1 MSGQPT
7 PPPPERRSAR
17 RRAPRTG
24 VSITFRPGSLG
35 LGPDLALALVDLHED
50 GLCMR
55 LKSAV
60 NVGIEAEVT
69 LSPSGRRKPT
79 KLDAAVRWCREA
91 GDGTFLVGLSLRKR
105 MLHKDLSEL
114 VKGFGLV

>member
-17 RRAPRTG
+17 RRAPRSG
-24 VSITFRPGSLG
+24 VSITFRPRSLG

-114 VKGFGLV
+114 VKGF